1 MTGRRR
7 GEDGRGIDGA
17 SATVASGASPVRRR
31 ELKEKRGDLV
41 GGK

>member
-31 ELKEKRGDLV
+31 ELKEEGGSSRG
-41 GGK
+41 